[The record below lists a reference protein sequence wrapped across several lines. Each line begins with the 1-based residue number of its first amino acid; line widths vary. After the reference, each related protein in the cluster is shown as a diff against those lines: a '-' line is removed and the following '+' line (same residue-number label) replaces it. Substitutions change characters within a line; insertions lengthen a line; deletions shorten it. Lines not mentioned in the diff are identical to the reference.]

1 MSGPDVI
8 VVGAGAAGLTVARD
22 LTAAGLRVLLL
33 EARRRLG
40 GRIMTHHTPDG
51 PVELGAEFVHGAF
64 EEILG
69 VAALAGLPLRETDR
83 SAAPEPRDGSSLR
96 TDFFSAL
103 DTLLSHASGGDDESF
118 QHLVDRVDVDATT
131 KDSGL
136 RLVEGYHAADPA
148 KISVQS
154 LLDNTAADERP
165 GAERQFRFARGYD
178 GLVTALFEQ
187 AVRALCTVQLGA
199 VATAIAWRQGHAVVR
214 TAAGAEFAAPQVVVT
229 VPLGVLKAGMIDFS
243 PRLPGKDDA
252 LRRLEMGAAARVS
265 LQFEH
270 DAWAGRDAF
279 SQDGFLFTGEPPF
292 PVWWM
297 SHPAPRPVVTGW
309 AGGRHALALAT
320 LRETERVGAALQG
333 LGAALGVDASRLR
346 EELRGGFCH
355 DWLSDPFARGAYS
368 YAGVGGRHAGT
379 ELSAPVDS
387 TLFFAGEATQSDGR
401 NATVHGAI
409 ASGQRAAKQVLAAS
423 GGNPSHVS
431 ITG

>member
-22 LTAAGLRVLLL
+22 LTAAGRRVLVL
-33 EARRRLG
+33 EARQRLG

-51 PVELGAEFVHGAF
+51 PVELGAEFVHGAV

-69 VAALAGLPLRETDR
+69 VAAGAGLPLRETDR
-83 SAAPEPRDGSSLR
+83 SAAPQPRGGSSPR
-96 TDFFSAL
+96 TDSFSAI
-103 DTLLSHASGGDDESF
+103 DALLAHASGGDESF
-118 QHLVDRVDVDATT
+118 LHLVDRVDVDAST
-131 KDSGL
+131 KARALGF
-136 RLVEGYHAADPA
+136 VEGYHAADPA
-148 KISVQS
+148 KIGVQS

-165 GAERQFRFARGYD
+165 GAERQFRFVRGYD

-187 AVRALCTVQLGA
+187 TVHELCTVQFGA
-199 VATAIAWRQGHAVVR
+199 VASAIAWRQGHAAVR
-214 TAAGAEFAAPQVVVT
+214 TAAGAEFTAPQLVVT
-229 VPLGVLKAGMIDFS
+229 VPLGVLKAGAIDFS
-243 PRLPGKDDA
+243 PRLPGKEDA

-279 SQDGFLFTGEPPF
+279 ARDSFLFTGEPPF
-292 PVWWM
+292 PAWWI

-309 AGGRHALALAT
+309 AGGRRALALAT
-320 LRETERVGAALQG
+320 LDETGRVTAALEG
-333 LGAALGVDASRLR
+333 LGAALGVAASRLR
-346 EELRGGFCH
+346 GELRGGFGY

-409 ASGQRAAKQVLAAS
+409 ASGHRAAKQVLAAS
-423 GGNPSHVS
+423 R
-431 ITG
+431 

>member
-1 MSGPDVI
+1 MSGPDLI
-8 VVGAGAAGLTVARD
+8 VVGAGVAGLTVARD

-51 PVELGAEFVHGAF
+51 PVELGAEFVHGAV

-69 VAALAGLPLRETDR
+69 VAAGAGLPLRETDR
-83 SAAPEPRDGSSLR
+83 SAAPEPRGGSSPR
-96 TDFFSAL
+96 PDFFSAI
-103 DTLLSHASGGDDESF
+103 DALLAHASGGDEESF
-118 QHLVDRVDVDATT
+118 QHLVDRVDVDAGT
-131 KDSGL
+131 KARGL
-136 RLVEGYHAADPA
+136 GLVEGYHAADPA

-165 GAERQFRFARGYD
+165 GAERQFRFVRGYD

-187 AVRALCTVQLGA
+187 AVRELCTVQLGA
-199 VATAIAWRQGHAVVR
+199 VATAIAWRQGHAAVR
-214 TAAGAEFAAPQVVVT
+214 TAAGAEFTAPRLVVT
-229 VPLGVLKAGMIDFS
+229 VPLGVLKAGAIDFS
-243 PRLPGKDDA
+243 PRLPGKEDA

-265 LQFEH
+265 LQLEH

-279 SQDGFLFTGEPPF
+279 SRDGFLFTGEPPF
-292 PVWWM
+292 PVWWI

-320 LRETERVGAALQG
+320 LGETERVGAALEG
-333 LGAALGVDASRLR
+333 LGAALGVPASRLR
-346 EELRGGFCH
+346 GELRGGFCH

-409 ASGQRAAKQVLAAS
+409 ASGQRAAKQVLATS
-423 GGNPSHVS
+423 RGDPPS
-431 ITG
+431 

>member
-8 VVGAGAAGLTVARD
+8 VIGAGVAGLTVARD

-51 PVELGAEFVHGAF
+51 PVELGAEFVHGAV

-69 VAALAGLPLRETDR
+69 VAAGAGLPLRETDR
-83 SAAPEPRDGSSLR
+83 SAAPEPRGGSPPARTSSPPSTRCSRTLRAATTSRSSTWWTGSTSMPVPRRAAWGSSR
-96 TDFFSAL
+96 GTTPPIRRRSACSRCSTTPRPTSGRAPS
-103 DTLLSHASGGDDESF
+103 DSFASF
-118 QHLVDRVDVDATT
+118 VATT
-131 KDSGL
+131 AWSPPCSSRRCASFAPCSSAPSSPPSHGGKGTPS
-136 RLVEGYHAADPA
+136 
-148 KISVQS
+148 
-154 LLDNTAADERP
+154 
-165 GAERQFRFARGYD
+165 FARP
-178 GLVTALFEQ
+178 
-187 AVRALCTVQLGA
+187 RA
-199 VATAIAWRQGHAVVR
+199 RSSR
-214 TAAGAEFAAPQVVVT
+214 RRSVVVT
-229 VPLGVLKAGMIDFS
+229 VPLGVLKAGAIDFS
-243 PRLPGKDDA
+243 PRLPGKEDA

-279 SQDGFLFTGEPPF
+279 SRDGFLFTGEPPF
-292 PVWWM
+292 PVWWI

-320 LRETERVGAALQG
+320 LGETERVGAALEG
-333 LGAALGVDASRLR
+333 LGAALGVAASRLR
-346 EELRGGFCH
+346 GELRGGFCH

-409 ASGQRAAKQVLAAS
+409 ASGQRAAKQVLAALR
-423 GGNPSHVS
+423 GDPSS
-431 ITG
+431 

>member
-8 VVGAGAAGLTVARD
+8 VVGAGVAGLTVARD

-51 PVELGAEFVHGAF
+51 PIELGAEFVHGAV

-69 VAALAGLPLRETDR
+69 VAAGAGLALRETDR
-83 SAAPEPRDGSSLR
+83 NAAPGPRGGASPR
-96 TDFFSAL
+96 TDSFSAI
-103 DTLLSHASGGDDESF
+103 DALLAHAAGGDEESF
-118 QHLVDRVDVDATT
+118 QHLVDRVDIDAGT
-131 KDSGL
+131 KARALGF
-136 RLVEGYHAADPA
+136 VEGYHAADPA

-187 AVRALCTVQLGA
+187 AVRELCTVQLGA

-214 TAAGAEFAAPQVVVT
+214 TAAGAEFAAPQLVVT
-229 VPLGVLKAGMIDFS
+229 VPLGVLKAGAIDFS
-243 PRLPGKDDA
+243 PRLSGKEDA

-279 SQDGFLFTGEPPF
+279 SPGGFLFTGEPPF
-292 PVWWM
+292 PVWWI

-309 AGGRHALALAT
+309 AGGRRALALAA
-320 LRETERVGAALQG
+320 LDETGRVEAALEG

-346 EELRGGFCH
+346 GELRGGFCH

-409 ASGQRAAKQVLAAS
+409 ASGQRAAKQVLAER
-423 GGNPSHVS
+423 PRQ
-431 ITG
+431 